1 MTTIIKTNF
10 GNFQIKIFRFENNEI
25 GYEVYTEPYE
35 NEIYGQYIGEF
46 DPIIKWN
53 EDMDIIEKEIF
64 ISELEDFINDNY

>member
-10 GNFQIKIFRFENNEI
+10 GNFQIKLFRFENNEI
-25 GYEVYTEPYE
+25 GYEVYTEPHGD
-35 NEIYGQYIGEF
+35 EIYGQYIGEF